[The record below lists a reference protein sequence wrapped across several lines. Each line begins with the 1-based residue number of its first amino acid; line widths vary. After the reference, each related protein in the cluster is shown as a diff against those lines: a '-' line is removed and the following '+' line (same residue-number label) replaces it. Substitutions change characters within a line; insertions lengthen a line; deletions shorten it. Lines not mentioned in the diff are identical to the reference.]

1 MRGRC
6 SVLLGYWAGNRP
18 SKNLADPF
26 RPSFFRLKIARDSI
40 DAVGRFPIG
49 DFAMRTGYP
58 PDNKQSRLGVL
69 LGAENV
75 VPLRG
80 KNASLQGVEH
90 GDDNVSDV
98 LSPLLEEV
106 VEPQG
111 DEPPD
116 RGTTDVRPLMEKNAR
131 LRRLAVKLSNLLGD
145 LPPFAI
151 PGNSDTRRDDR

>member
-1 MRGRC
+1 
-6 SVLLGYWAGNRP
+6 
-18 SKNLADPF
+18 
-26 RPSFFRLKIARDSI
+26 
-40 DAVGRFPIG
+40 
-49 DFAMRTGYP
+49 MRTGYP

-106 VEPQG
+106 VELQG

-116 RGTTDVRPLMEKNAR
+116 RGNTDVRPLMEKNAR